1 MTIAL
6 PHLPQVVV
14 AVAAAVAAA
23 VAEAAAVAV
32 AVAVAIVALL
42 LILLYFLMGK
52 RKIVKEKD
60 ESQLAKV
67 YYDPSEPAGYAG
79 ASRLQKRFPKTDVKK
94 WLATQPAYTL
104 HKPMKRKFATRAYKT
119 SGADDLWQMD
129 LMEMIPYAKINGG
142 NRYILTCIDVFSRF
156 ARAEAVKTKD
166 AITVCAAIR
175 KMLAQKSSP
184 RHVQTDAGKEFYNK
198 SVQALFK
205 KHKIIHYTV
214 QSQFKAAV
222 VERFNRTLRERLNR
236 FFTHQRN
243 KKWLLVL
250 PKLIHAY
257 NHASHR
263 SLKGKSP
270 VDLYVNDPNNLND
283 WLHQQQKDTNV
294 RKRRQTLYSV
304 GSLVRISRIST
315 SPFRK
320 NFDQNWSEEIFRIAS
335 VDKAS
340 KPVMYVLKDVA
351 TDEHIEGKF
360 YHEELQD
367 VGDSLPNVY
376 RIEKIIRTKG
386 KGEHKQYFVKWYGFN
401 DSRNSWI
408 TKDQLVK

>member
-1 MTIAL
+1 MLVSVQQYTMTTTIISL
-6 PHLPQVVV
+6 PPAV
-14 AVAAAVAAA
+14 VAAAVAAA
-23 VAEAAAVAV
+23 VAVV
-32 AVAVAIVALL
+32 TVSALL
-42 LILLYFLMGK
+42 DRCLMS
-52 RKIVKEKD
+52 RKKEKEQD
-60 ESQLAKV
+60 ENQLAKV
-67 YYDPSEPAGYAG
+67 YYDPSEPAGFAG
-79 ASRLQKRFPKTDVKK
+79 ASRLQKKFPKTNVKK
-94 WLATQPAYTL
+94 WLATQPTYTL
-104 HKPMKRKFATRAYKT
+104 HKPMRRKFTTRMYKT
-119 SGADDLWQMD
+119 SGPDELWQMD
-129 LMEMIPYAKINGG
+129 LMEMIPYAKINAG

-166 AITVCAAIR
+166 ATTVCKAIQ
-175 KMLAQKSSP
+175 KMLVKTTPP

-198 SVQALFK
+198 TVQNLFH
-205 KHKIIHYTV
+205 KHKINHYTV

-243 KKWLLVL
+243 KKWTIVL
-250 PKLIHAY
+250 PKIIYAY

-263 SLKGKSP
+263 SLKGKCP

-283 WLHQQQKDTNV
+283 WLDQEKVTNVV
-294 RKRRQTLYSV
+294 RKRQTLFPV
-304 GSLVRISRIST
+304 GALVRISRISN

-320 NFDQNWSEEIFRIAS
+320 NFDQNWSEEVFRIAS
-335 VDKAS
+335 LDKVN

-351 TDEHIEGKF
+351 TDEIIEGKF

-386 KGEHKQYFVKWYGFN
+386 KGEHKQYLVKWYGFN
-401 DSRNSWI
+401 ASRNSWI
-408 TKDQLVK
+408 SKDQLVK

>member
-1 MTIAL
+1 MTTLTL
-6 PHLPQVVV
+6 PVPPV
-14 AVAAAVAAA
+14 
-23 VAEAAAVAV
+23 AAAVAV
-32 AVAVAIVALL
+32 AVAVIAFSALL
-42 LILLYFLMGK
+42 KHCLM
-52 RKIVKEKD
+52 RKKTVKEKD
-60 ESQLAKV
+60 RDEAQLAKV
-67 YYDPSEPAGYAG
+67 YYDPSEPAGFAG
-79 ASRLQKRFPKTDVKK
+79 ASRLQKKIPKKDVKK
-94 WLATQPAYTL
+94 WLATQPTYTL
-104 HKPMKRKFATRAYKT
+104 HKPMKRKFTTRMYKT
-119 SGADDLWQMD
+119 SGPDELWQMD
-129 LMEMIPYAKINGG
+129 LMEMIPYAKINAG

-166 AITVCAAIR
+166 AVTVSKVIK
-175 KMLAQKSSP
+175 KMLAKTNPP
-184 RHVQTDAGKEFYNK
+184 RHVQTDAGKEFYNR
-198 SVQALFK
+198 SVQTLFSK
-205 KHKIIHYTV
+205 LKINHYTV

-243 KKWLLVL
+243 KKWILVL
-250 PKLIHAY
+250 PKIIYAY

-263 SLKGKSP
+263 SLKGKTP

-283 WLHQQQKDTNV
+283 WLDQEKQTNV
-294 RKRRQTLYSV
+294 RKRRQTLYPV
-304 GSLVRISRIST
+304 GALVRISRISN

-320 NFDQNWSEEIFRIAS
+320 NFDQNWSEEVFRIAS
-335 VDKAS
+335 VDKVN

-351 TDEHIEGKF
+351 TDEVIEGKF

-401 DSRNSWI
+401 ESRNSWI
-408 TKDQLVK
+408 TKDQLIK